1 MCAVVMKLS
10 FLEKNL
16 TDNKKSIMTD
26 NQSINQRTIWAANR
40 FWMET
45 ENMKSKRY
53 GGKSHHH
60 WYLLLMMMK
69 SFKTLLHLIGKYKE
83 GVYNAENI
91 VLRELDLKFSN
102 LPPKFESFTIL
113 HLSDLHFG
121 CIPGI
126 EDIILKHLYNH
137 EVDICVITGDYLE
150 GLHVPINNAIESLR
164 KITEGIKTRHGFL
177 GILGNHDTCHMVAPM
192 EDLGIRM
199 LINENYRLHKEGDYI
214 QFIGTD
220 DVHYYYTDQAM
231 HALEN
236 AGSDFSIALVH
247 SPELFDIADEM
258 GVNLYLCG
266 HTHGGQVCMPGGTPL
281 ITHLNR
287 GKDFYSGYWQY
298 RNLQGVTSCGVG
310 TSGIPV
316 RFNTQGELS
325 ILKLNRGEIGKE

>member
-1 MCAVVMKLS
+1 MCAMNTKLS
-10 FLEKNL
+10 FPEKNL

-26 NQSINQRTIWAANR
+26 NQSINKRTIWAANR

-60 WYLLLMMMK
+60 WYLFLLIMK
-69 SFKTLLHLIGKYKE
+69 SFKTLLHMIGRYKE
-83 GVYNAENI
+83 GINNAENI
-91 VLRELDLKFSN
+91 VLRELDLRFPN

-121 CIPGI
+121 CIPGL
-126 EDIILKHLYNH
+126 EDIILKQLNNQ
-137 EVDICVITGDYLE
+137 EVDICVITGDYLN

-164 KITEGIKTRHGFL
+164 TITKGIRTRHGFL
-177 GILGNHDTCHMVAPM
+177 GILGNHDTCHMVTPM
-192 EDLGIRM
+192 ESLGIRM
-199 LINENYRLHKEGDYI
+199 LINENFRLHKEGDCI
-214 QFIGTD
+214 QFIGID

-231 HALEN
+231 HAMEN

-247 SPELFDIADEM
+247 SPELFDMAEEM
-258 GVNLYLCG
+258 GVDLYLCG
-266 HTHGGQVCMPGGTPL
+266 HTHGGQVCMPGGTPV

-287 GKDFYSGYWQY
+287 GKDFHSGHWRY

-310 TSGIPV
+310 TSGVPV

-325 ILKLNRGEIGKE
+325 ILKLHRGDTG